1 MGAVKSHFHDEIMAR
16 FDHDY
21 DEPDECESCGRMF
34 LGMQGETCSGC
45 AQSANQEEHDHAA
58 VYA

>member
-21 DEPDECESCGRMF
+21 DEPDECASCGRLF
-34 LGMQGETCSGC
+34 LGIMDGVCSQCMEDRMDALFEGEI
-45 AQSANQEEHDHAA
+45 N
-58 VYA
+58 